1 MKNIKDKNEIL
12 RKIYNISDNVIGNI
26 INLRRELHQYP
37 ELSFREEKTSRI
49 ITKEICNYKNIKVFK
64 NYSNTTAVIGVIKGS
79 LPGNTRAIRAD
90 IDALAIKE
98 RTGLPFSSKNKG
110 CMHACGHDAHIAIL
124 LGTANVISQ
133 LKEYIRGKIVFVF
146 QPGEEG
152 AAGAKFLIEQGLLQ
166 DFGIDEI
173 YGYHVYPELPVRT
186 LGIRPGVL
194 TSNSDKINIV
204 IKLEEDKINKET
216 PIDLSVVS
224 SHLILAFQELISREI
239 PPDESAVLTIGKVDI
254 QDKDDN
260 DESHAILQGT
270 VRTLS
275 FKIRKYIE
283 HRMNDIFQNMM
294 NVFKVGGELH
304 YLKGYPSVENN
315 PKITK
320 GIVKLGKQ
328 FWGKESVVQL
338 KKPLMMGEDFS
349 FYTQKIPAC
358 YYLFGMGGD
367 YDLHNPSF
375 VFDEEI
381 LNPAIAWNSFL
392 ILNSFKRRIF

>member
-1 MKNIKDKNEIL
+1 MKNMKDENEIL
-12 RKIYNISDNVIGNI
+12 QKIYNISNNIIGNI

-37 ELSFREEKTSRI
+37 ELAFHEVKTSRMI
-49 ITKEICNYKNIKVFK
+49 INEINNYKNIKVFE
-64 NYSNTTAVIGVIKGS
+64 NYGNTTAVIGMIEGS

-90 IDALAIKE
+90 IDALPIIEK
-98 RTGLPFSSKNKG
+98 TGLTFSSKNKE

-124 LGTANVISQ
+124 LGVASVISQ
-133 LKEYIRGKIVFVF
+133 LKEYIRGKIVFIF

-152 AAGAKFLIEQGLLQ
+152 AAGAKYLIEQGVLR

-173 YGYHVYPELPVRT
+173 YGYHVYPELPAHT
-186 LGIRPGVL
+186 LGIRPGVF

-204 IKLEEDKINKET
+204 IKLEKNIINKGIS
-216 PIDLSVVS
+216 IDLSVVS

-239 PPDESAVLTIGKVDI
+239 PPDEPAVITIGKVDI
-254 QDKDDN
+254 QNKGDKGDN
-260 DESHAILQGT
+260 SRRRAILQGT

-275 FKIRKYIE
+275 FKISKYIE
-283 HRMNDIFQNMM
+283 CRMNDIFRNLM
-294 NVFKVGGELH
+294 NVFKVKGKLH

-320 GIVKLGKQ
+320 GIAELGKQ
-328 FWGKESVVQL
+328 FWGKENVIQL

-358 YYLFGMGGD
+358 YYLLGMGGD

-375 VFDEEI
+375 AFNEEI
-381 LNPAIAWNSFL
+381 LNSSIAWNSFL
-392 ILNSFKRRIF
+392 ILNSY

>member
-1 MKNIKDKNEIL
+1 MKEIKSKNEIS
-12 RKIYNISDNVIGNI
+12 REIYNICNHIIGHI
-26 INLRRELHQYP
+26 LNLRREFHQYP
-37 ELSFREEKTSRI
+37 ELAFHEEKTSRI
-49 ITKEICNYKNIKVFK
+49 ITKEINNYKNIEVFE
-64 NYSNTTAVIGVIKGS
+64 NYGNTTAVIGVIKGS

-90 IDALAIKE
+90 IDALAINE

-133 LKEYIRGKIVFVF
+133 LKEYIQGKIVFVF

-204 IKLEEDKINKET
+204 IKLEKNKINKET
-216 PIDLSVVS
+216 SINLSVVS

-260 DESHAILQGT
+260 DERHAILQGT

-283 HRMNDIFQNMM
+283 YRMKDIFRNMM
-294 NVFKVGGELH
+294 HVFKVKGKLH

-315 PKITK
+315 PKIVQE
-320 GIVKLGKQ
+320 ILELGKQ
-328 FWGKESVVQL
+328 FWGKENVIQL
-338 KKPLMMGEDFS
+338 NNPLMMGEDFS
-349 FYTQKIPAC
+349 FYAQNIPAC
-358 YYLFGMGGD
+358 YCLFGTGGD
-367 YDLHNPSF
+367 YDLHNPRF
-375 VFDEEI
+375 VFNEEI
-381 LNPAIAWNSFL
+381 LNPAIAWNSFMM
-392 ILNSFKRRIF
+392 LNNSKKI